1 MKKIFLTIIFFS
13 LLFISCKKDSDIVNK
28 EINNQIL
35 IKLEVQ
41 HENGSST
48 FSEIYRIQ

>member
-1 MKKIFLTIIFFS
+1 MIIILSS
-13 LLFISCKKDSDIVNK
+13 LLFSCKKDIETPNTERNDQV
-28 EINNQIL
+28 L
-35 IKLEVQ
+35 IQLEVQ